1 MDAKTILTIWEK
13 TFSEKVDY
21 LSEHL
26 ADDLVIEFMGKDSS
40 SQTKDEHIAW
50 SISDES
56 PTIGDFKVIFEE
68 NGVAV
73 GTHTAVNPRGEG
85 RDIMYYGKFENNKVT
100 EWKVLVSV
108 HDESQ
113 AAKRSLRI
121 LKTLCSFFK
130 ESFYYVNKMKKLL
143 AILSVVFSANQ
154 VSVEFVNGTT

>member
-1 MDAKTILTIWEK
+1 MGHWDFIRYIILSFDRAAVLVFVNYNTVFNMKFNKGFIEGFLIMDAKTILSIWEK

-26 ADDLVIEFMGKDSS
+26 ADDLVIEFMGKNSS

-73 GTHTAVNPRGEG
+73 GTHTAVNPQGEG

-108 HDESQ
+108 QDES
-113 AAKRSLRI
+113 
-121 LKTLCSFFK
+121 
-130 ESFYYVNKMKKLL
+130 
-143 AILSVVFSANQ
+143 
-154 VSVEFVNGTT
+154 

>member
-1 MDAKTILTIWEK
+1 MGHRGYERYIILSFDTKVLVVFVNYNTNFSMEVNKGYIEGFLIMDAKTILSIWEK

-73 GTHTAVNPRGEG
+73 GTHTAVNPQGEG
-85 RDIMYYGKFENNKVT
+85 RDVMYYGKFENNKVT

-108 HDESQ
+108 QDES
-113 AAKRSLRI
+113 
-121 LKTLCSFFK
+121 
-130 ESFYYVNKMKKLL
+130 
-143 AILSVVFSANQ
+143 
-154 VSVEFVNGTT
+154 

>member
-1 MDAKTILTIWEK
+1 MDAKTILSIWEK

-26 ADDLVIEFMGKDSS
+26 ADDLVIEFMGKNSS
-40 SQTKDEHIAW
+40 SQTKEEHIAW

-73 GTHTAVNPRGEG
+73 GTHTVVNPQGEG
-85 RDIMYYGKFENNKVT
+85 RDVMYYGKFENNKVT

-108 HDESQ
+108 HDGS
-113 AAKRSLRI
+113 
-121 LKTLCSFFK
+121 
-130 ESFYYVNKMKKLL
+130 
-143 AILSVVFSANQ
+143 
-154 VSVEFVNGTT
+154 

>member
-1 MDAKTILTIWEK
+1 MDAKTILSIWEK

-73 GTHTAVNPRGEG
+73 GTHTAFNPQGEG
-85 RDIMYYGKFENNKVT
+85 RDVMYYGKFENNKVI

-108 HDESQ
+108 HDGS
-113 AAKRSLRI
+113 
-121 LKTLCSFFK
+121 
-130 ESFYYVNKMKKLL
+130 
-143 AILSVVFSANQ
+143 
-154 VSVEFVNGTT
+154 

>member
-1 MDAKTILTIWEK
+1 MGHWECIRYIILSFDRAAVLVFVNYNTVFGMKINKGLSKEFLIMDAKTILSIWEK

-26 ADDLVIEFMGKDSS
+26 ADDLVIEFMGKNSS

-73 GTHTAVNPRGEG
+73 GTHTAVNPQGEG

-108 HDESQ
+108 QDES
-113 AAKRSLRI
+113 
-121 LKTLCSFFK
+121 
-130 ESFYYVNKMKKLL
+130 
-143 AILSVVFSANQ
+143 
-154 VSVEFVNGTT
+154 

>member
-1 MDAKTILTIWEK
+1 MGHWDFIRYIILSFDRAAVLVFVNYNIVFSMKINKDLTKEFLIMDAKTILSIWEK

-73 GTHTAVNPRGEG
+73 GTHTAVNPQGEG
-85 RDIMYYGKFENNKVT
+85 RDVMYYGKFENNKVT

-108 HDESQ
+108 QDGS
-113 AAKRSLRI
+113 
-121 LKTLCSFFK
+121 
-130 ESFYYVNKMKKLL
+130 
-143 AILSVVFSANQ
+143 
-154 VSVEFVNGTT
+154 